1 MNIWKGMFGIMAMI
15 AMVAMVSC
23 EKEPEEE
30 TPTGPTGIYIKGTGI
45 ALTDI
50 RDEGKLNPAKNE
62 VNQEVRGALREIYV
76 AVKAGSEGFH
86 IVNVV
91 KGEETSWGPGSDFA
105 QVQEADLDGDE
116 PRKGLWRGTY
126 EESTTPF
133 TVPEDG
139 LYHVA
144 LDTELGIVVVARVE
158 WGLIGGATPGGWSTD
173 TEMMATFDL
182 NSMVFS
188 VEDLV
193 MGADEYKFRYSGGWK
208 IILDDSYSAGDVTGI
223 KVNTNFGG
231 TLSAL
236 EAGGDNMTNDER
248 AKYTITLTWSLTDG
262 YSATME
268 KTGEADEEPE
278 YPESLYMIG
287 GALNLEDSDANG
299 TPDGWQWELTDVP
312 MIPVHSHPNAFWRI
326 VWLEASEG
334 LKFAPAREWNGDF
347 GSADDTQP
355 GVGDHKK
362 GGSNIPAPA
371 EAGYYMVYVDLD
383 RDSISVTQPDVY
395 VIGDALGSWD
405 TADPN
410 GKFTVDNENEVV
422 AFTGNLSAA
431 ELRMH
436 VWHKWPANTSGYE
449 WWQHEF
455 IILSDVIEYRGG
467 GGDQE
472 RVTLTGGE
480 TTIEL
485 NFRTGAGSIAP

>member
-1 MNIWKGMFGIMAMI
+1 MKMNIWKVMLGIMALV

-30 TPTGPTGIYIKGTGI
+30 TPTGPTGIYLKGAGT
-45 ALTDI
+45 ALTEI
-50 RDEGKLNPAKNE
+50 TDEGKLVATKN
-62 VNQEVRGALREIYV
+62 VVDQTVRGALREIYV
-76 AVKAGSEGFH
+76 AVKAGSEGFN
-86 IVNVV
+86 IINVV
-91 KGEETSWGPGSDFA
+91 KGEETTWGPGGDFSE
-105 QVQEADLDGDE
+105 VQEADLDGDE
-116 PRKGLWRGTY
+116 PRKGIWRGTY
-126 EESTTPF
+126 EESATPF

-139 LYHVA
+139 LYHVV
-144 LDTELGIVVVARVE
+144 LDTELGIVVVAKVE

-173 TEMMATFDL
+173 TEMSTTFDL
-182 NSMVFS
+182 NTMVFT

-193 MGADEYKFRYSGGWK
+193 MGADQYKFRYSGGWK
-208 IILDDSYSAGDVTGI
+208 IILDGENVR
-223 KVNTNFGG
+223 VNTNFGG
-231 TLSAL
+231 SIDAL

-248 AKYTITLTWSLTDG
+248 AKYKITLTWSLADG
-262 YSATME
+262 YSATKE
-268 KTGEADEEPE
+268 KTGEADEEPT

-287 GALNLEDSDANG
+287 GALNLEDSDNNG

-362 GGSNIPAPA
+362 GGSNIAAPA

-395 VIGDALGSWD
+395 VMGETLGSWD
-405 TADPN
+405 TANPD
-410 GKFTVDNENEVV
+410 GKFTVDNANEVV
-422 AFTGNLSAA
+422 TFTGNLSAA
-431 ELRMH
+431 ELRLYA
-436 VWHKWPANTSGYE
+436 WHKWPGSTAGNE

-455 IILSDVIEYRGG
+455 MVLNDMIEYRGK